1 MYSSSTTSIS
11 TSNAPVP
18 APRPKSEVVV
28 SPPRRSLPPPPPV
41 PVPTTFAAVSTAD
54 HQHAPAPPK
63 RPMPSLPSTTTLAT
77 PPRIPSEAS
86 IIPPKRP
93 LPSPAAPTANV
104 SSSSPV
110 APPRVPLPL
119 PPRAASTPSLLA
131 KPDTSAPT
139 LPTRSMDTHPSVP
152 SLPVPKPRPVST
164 VQLAKPPPRPIS
176 TISISSSSSS
186 IHSGPS
192 SPQPP
197 ATPDHNGRPFS
208 LPKRPVPHLP
218 PTPEVATAEEPR
230 TSRPAVPIRRSPSF
244 SAAVPIKAPLRH
256 VPAAVPEETNQQQQE
271 SPPATLSV
279 AELLKK
285 LDVGRQNG
293 GSAHASVLPAPS
305 KPPRLPTARVPSPP
319 INPAPTTTTTTT
331 KSTTRTTA
339 SSFTTSTRAVE
350 PASTPAPV
358 PRPVPRPAPAPPSRP
373 QAVPE
378 PPTLPQRPTLP
389 ARPALP
395 QRPSL
400 PQRPDPAIPP
410 RPELPARPALP
421 KRPGQSTVNEHHS
434 SSSSHSSSTTR
445 TSNGPSGEQ
454 RVQKSS
460 HYSATSSSSGSTSAF
475 RLGDDV
481 LEALSRSR
489 PATTAEF
496 NGERLDLTNADFS
509 AIDQHA
515 VCCPREEEESIP
527 RLSWYLTSAFPDDQV
542 AQLRAIFKWMAHNI
556 VYNVAGF
563 LSNNLGDNSAE
574 AVLRTKTGVCA
585 GFANL
590 FYELAAPANLGV
602 IKVFGLARGFGIE
615 VGGESLGG
623 GHAWNAVTVN
633 GECFLI
639 DSTWGAGAIMDG
651 KLDPDPEAR
660 FQPHYFLVRP
670 EELIFS
676 HWPTNAREQFLD
688 PPIHVD
694 LYRALPYRF
703 PPSWT
708 LGILPS
714 GDTATHS
721 VLTDNDYAEVEVR
734 LVKRAWDKTIPSLVC
749 MLMWKPTGEQLFAH
763 ARWLGEDED
772 SVYMTIRCFCPS
784 AGDGELRV
792 TGRAS
797 DSTSNQT
804 NLALTYRVVNRGN
817 GANMQPLFPPYML
830 KSFGFSILEPSSA
843 RISSGQGKQTIR
855 VKVFNLKPGS
865 QPRLCVVGGMIP
877 MPDLLK
883 QVEPGLYETQKTL
896 RPGKYTIGHM
906 GVGIEFLASFEVV

>member
-1 MYSSSTTSIS
+1 MYSSSTTPIS

-18 APRPKSEVVV
+18 ALRPKSEVVV
-28 SPPRRSLPPPPPV
+28 SLPQRSLPPPPPV
-41 PVPTTFAAVSTAD
+41 PVPATFAALSTAD
-54 HQHAPAPPK
+54 HLHVPTLPK
-63 RPMPSLPSTTTLAT
+63 RPMPSLPSATTLAT

-93 LPSPAAPTANV
+93 FPSPATSTANA
-104 SSSSPV
+104 SSSPSPV
-110 APPRVPLPL
+110 APPRLPLPL
-119 PPRAASTPSLLA
+119 PPRAAPTPILLV

-152 SLPVPKPRPVST
+152 SRPVQWPRPVST

-176 TISISSSSSS
+176 TISTSSSSS

-197 ATPDHNGRPFS
+197 AIPDHNERPFP
-208 LPKRPVPHLP
+208 LTKRPVPHLP
-218 PTPEVATAEEPR
+218 PTPEAAVVEELR
-230 TSRPAVPIRRSPSF
+230 TRRPIVPIHRSQSISTAVPIM
-244 SAAVPIKAPLRH
+244 VPLRH
-256 VPAAVPEETNQQQQE
+256 VPAAVPEESDQQE
-271 SPPATLSV
+271 SPPASQSV

-293 GSAHASVLPAPS
+293 GSLHAPVLPAPS
-305 KPPRLPTARVPSPP
+305 KPPRLPNVRVPSPP
-319 INPAPTTTTTTT
+319 TNPTTTTTTT
-331 KSTTRTTA
+331 TTKTKTRTAA
-339 SSFTTSTRAVE
+339 SSTTSTRAVE
-350 PASTPAPV
+350 PVPTPAPV
-358 PRPVPRPAPAPPSRP
+358 PRPVPRPAPAPPTLPRV
-373 QAVPE
+373 VPE

-395 QRPSL
+395 QRPIL
-400 PQRPDPAIPP
+400 PQRADPAIPP

-421 KRPGQSTVNEHHS
+421 KRPGQSTVHGHQS

-460 HYSATSSSSGSTSAF
+460 HCSATSSSSFSSSTF
-475 RLGDDV
+475 RPGDDAM
-481 LEALSRSR
+481 EALSRCK

-496 NGERLDLTNADFS
+496 NGERLDLANADFS
-509 AIDQHA
+509 VIDQHA

-542 AQLRAIFKWMAHNI
+542 AQLRAIFKWMANNI
-556 VYNVAGF
+556 IYNVAGF

-602 IKVFGLARGFGIE
+602 IKVFGVARGFGIE
-615 VGGESLGG
+615 AGGESLGG
-623 GHAWNAVTVN
+623 PHAWNAVMVN
-633 GECFLI
+633 GEGFLI
-639 DSTWGAGAIMDG
+639 DSTWGAGPITESG

-676 HWPTNAREQFLD
+676 HWPTNTREQFLD

-694 LYRALPYRF
+694 LYRALPFRF

-714 GDTATHS
+714 GTSATHS
-721 VLTDNDYAEVEVR
+721 VWTDDDYAEVEVR
-734 LVKRAWDKTIPSLVC
+734 LVKRAWDKTIPTLAC
-749 MLMWKPTGEQLFAH
+749 TLTWKPTGEQHFAH
-763 ARWLGEDED
+763 ARWLREDAD

-784 AGDGELRV
+784 AGEGELRV
-792 TGRAS
+792 AGQAS
-797 DSTSNQT
+797 DSTSNYN
-804 NLALTYRVVNRGN
+804 NLALSYRVVNRGN
-817 GANMQPLFPPYML
+817 GANMQPMFQLYML
-830 KSFGFSILEPSSA
+830 KSFGFSIMEPSSA

-855 VKVFNLKPGS
+855 VKVFNVKPGS

-877 MPDLLK
+877 MPDILK

-896 RPGKYTIGHM
+896 RPGKYTIGQM
-906 GVGIEFLASFEVV
+906 GIGIEFLTTFEVV